1 MTNDRGGII
10 DDLIVYRLDDFRY
23 FLVVNAANRE
33 TDFAWL
39 REREIPGSDV
49 RDVSDEYALL
59 AVQGPRAI
67 ERLGLSPAPQFTFAE
82 GEIDGVQC
90 MVNRTGYTGE
100 EGCGADGHG
109 RALHPQL
116 AGVLGHGHQ
125 LAALLAG
132 VAGAV
137 DHALDTVDLPF
148 GKGELGRRRQAQAL
162 DCPRALHGQQRI
174 LVGDVADVGAWNL
187 AFPQP
192 SKICLAIGRIDDE
205 EIAEVVEPIDD
216 QVVDDPAAVVR
227 QERVLRLPGLQLDEV
242 VRQRRLQQLGRARP
256 LDLELA
262 HVRDVE
268 DPGVTAHGLVLPDH
282 PCVLNRHLPA
292 RKRNEPSAE
301 RDVAIVKRGPEQCL
315 GHRGRC

>member
-1 MTNDRGGII
+1 MQREGRLEPKRVPCTEPAR
-10 DDLIVYRLDDFRY
+10 DDS
-23 FLVVNAANRE
+23 ARE
-33 TDFAWL
+33 HC
-39 REREIPGSDV
+39 I
-49 RDVSDEYALL
+49 
-59 AVQGPRAI
+59 
-67 ERLGLSPAPQFTFAE
+67 
-82 GEIDGVQC
+82 
-90 MVNRTGYTGE
+90 
-100 EGCGADGHG
+100 
-109 RALHPQL
+109 PQL